1 MDCFFF
7 RFLSTND
14 SITCDKCTSYLIS
27 EHSVLK
33 SQQLSAVQRVLH
45 SALKSVRPTVCPM
58 INKIRKAAAVI
69 LEPAKISDN
78 PIKFTAGL
86 TAAVLFIAEI
96 ENVENSENLRI
107 QVRSFSSFK
116 NWTACFSKQCRP

>member
-1 MDCFFF
+1 
-7 RFLSTND
+7 
-14 SITCDKCTSYLIS
+14 
-27 EHSVLK
+27 
-33 SQQLSAVQRVLH
+33 
-45 SALKSVRPTVCPM
+45 M

-107 QVRSFSSFK
+107 QVSFFSAFS
-116 NWTACFSKQCRP
+116 NWTASLSKQCRP